1 MDIRNQLQ
9 KDAKTLLEKMGFQ
22 FLGLPTIEEEEGRYL
37 LSVFVD
43 DPKSLIGERGVN
55 LSAFQQVF
63 RLIASRKYE
72 PDIRIDIDVNGYKKK
87 RQELIRE
94 MAFSARRRALASKA
108 PVGLEPMSSYDR
120 RVIHATLASFPD
132 VATASAGE
140 GHSRRVVVSPR

>member
-9 KDAKTLLEKMGFQ
+9 KDTKTLLEKMGFQ
-22 FLGLPTIEEEEGRYL
+22 FLGAPTIEEEEGRYL

-43 DPKSLIGERGVN
+43 DPKSLIGDRGAS
-55 LSAFQQVF
+55 LAAFQQVF
-63 RLIASRKYE
+63 RLIASRKYD

-87 RQELIRE
+87 RQEFIRE
-94 MAFSARRRALASKA
+94 MAFSARRRALANKA

-120 RVIHATLASFPD
+120 RVIHATLASFSD

-140 GHSRRVVVSPR
+140 GYARHVVVSPR